1 MAEKIFK
8 LSRTN
13 EEYNV
18 NIAQGLCEACGG
30 YGSYTFSQVI
40 NPVLAKEWKLNS
52 VERKL
57 WSARESMYCTYCGCS
72 YRLRMLSKA
81 IAVAAGDSK
90 KSLMELI
97 EDGLF
102 NNKVVAEINS
112 CGVLHEILKTI
123 PELKYS
129 EYESSDDNI
138 PHEDLQ
144 KLTYE
149 NDSIDYIFTSDV
161 IEHVPDPDKAFSEI
175 YRTLKIGGTYVMSTP
190 VVMNRKTRLRSHI
203 KDGKIVHRVNPSY
216 HGSGEPDYL
225 VWNEFGRDL
234 IHRIRDVGFDAYY
247 VFVNEQNLIDPTG
260 FIIARK
266 TGVDNEELP
275 AIYTEDQV
283 LDKNWLSKRVGYL
296 AHKITLTQ
304 NHADNLEVLINQQ
317 NQKLLS
323 ISRKYEAATAEL
335 SQIKTSIAWRIL
347 RRLKSITRIK

>member
-1 MAEKIFK
+1 MAQKIFK

-18 NIAQGLCEACGG
+18 DIAQGLCEACGG
-30 YGSYTFSQVI
+30 YGNYTFSQVI
-40 NPVLAKEWKLNS
+40 SSELAKEWKLNS

-81 IAVAAGDSK
+81 IAIAAEDSK

-112 CGVLHEILKTI
+112 CGVLHEILKKI

-129 EYESSDDNI
+129 EYESSDNNI

-144 KLTYE
+144 NLTYA

-161 IEHVPDPDKAFSEI
+161 VEHVPNPDKAFSEI
-175 YRTLKIGGTYVMSTP
+175 HRTLKVGGTYIMSTP
-190 VVMNRKTRLRSHI
+190 VLMDRNTRQRSHI
-203 KDGKIVHRVNPSY
+203 EDGKVVHLLSPSY
-216 HGSGEPDYL
+216 HGSGEPDYH
-225 VWNEFGRDL
+225 VWNEFGIDL
-234 IHRIRDVGFDAYY
+234 IHRIRNVGFDAHY

-266 TGVDNEELP
+266 TGVNNQELP
-275 AIYTEDQV
+275 TIYTDDQV
-283 LDKNWLSKRVGYL
+283 LDKDWLSKRVGYL

-304 NHADNLEVLINQQ
+304 NHADNLEQLIYQQ

-323 ISRKYEAATAEL
+323 ISRKYEMAISEL
-335 SQIKTSIAWRIL
+335 SQIKDSIAWRIL
-347 RRLKSITRIK
+347 RKLKSITRIK